1 MLQFK
6 LKRFLSIN
14 PHHYLFVTLII
25 SLFFTTVSNIAL
37 WRHFYKIVTNGDNLS
52 LSFIITAP
60 ITIFLLMYAIFLIL
74 FSWKFVLKPACTLL
88 FISCAG
94 ATYAAI
100 QYGIIFDSDMLT
112 NFLETNLNEAKSYIS
127 LYSIGAILILGV
139 IPSILLWRFKVYYP
153 NFIKSQLQRIAVTA
167 LVLVIAGISVIIY
180 YQQYSFIGRNNR
192 TLNKEI
198 LPVSYVHTT
207 INYVKHRYFEKEMPY
222 VAMGENAHKVTTTSK
237 PKLMFL
243 VLGETARAQ
252 NFSALGYNRNT
263 NFYTN
268 KENVI
273 SFANVSSCGTSTA
286 YSVPCMFSNMPRK
299 KYTAK
304 RAENREGILDV
315 LQKAGVNITW
325 LDNDSGCKGVCDRVK
340 NIRIEPTDKVHCDGS
355 TCKDEIFLN
364 YAKKLSENVKEDTL
378 IAFHLIGSHGPR
390 YYERYPKK
398 FRKYTP
404 DCNRP
409 DVENCSLEE
418 VRNAY
423 DNTIAYTDYVIYE
436 LINILETH
444 MKTNDTML
452 LYISDHGE
460 SLGENNLYLH
470 GTPYAIAPKEQ
481 TRIPMQLWIPD
492 KSADSMRLNK
502 KCISEKA
509 KLLNFSHDNFFHS
522 LMGLLQVRSAEYRKN
537 LDIFS
542 SCFTKS

>member
-37 WRHFYKIVTNGDNLS
+37 WKHFYKIVTNGDNLS
-52 LSFIITAP
+52 LGFIITAP

-127 LYSIGAILILGV
+127 LYSIGA
-139 IPSILLWRFKVYYP
+139 
-153 NFIKSQLQRIAVTA
+153 
-167 LVLVIAGISVIIY
+167 
-180 YQQYSFIGRNNR
+180 NNR

-198 LPVSYVHTT
+198 LPVSYIHTT
-207 INYVKHRYFEKEMPY
+207 INYIKHRYFEKEMPY
-222 VAMGENAHKVTTTSK
+222 VAMGANAHKLSTSSK

-243 VLGETARAQ
+243 VIGETARAQ
-252 NFSALGYNRNT
+252 NFSDLGYLRD
-263 NFYTN
+263 TN
-268 KENVI
+268 KYTDKEKII

-286 YSVPCMFSNMPRK
+286 YSIPCMFSNLPRE
-299 KYTAK
+299 KYSPK
-304 RAENREGILDV
+304 RAQNREGILDV
-315 LQKAGVNITW
+315 LQKAGINITW

-340 NIRIEPTDKVHCDGS
+340 NIRIEPTDKLHCDGN
-355 TCKDEIFLN
+355 TCKDEIFLS
-364 YAKKLSENVKEDTL
+364 YAKKLSQNVKEDTL

-390 YYERYPKK
+390 YYERYPEK
-398 FRKYTP
+398 FRKFTP

-436 LINILETH
+436 LINILEQH
-444 MKTNDTML
+444 MDTNDTML

-470 GTPYAIAPKEQ
+470 GTPYAIAPEEQ
-481 TRIPMQLWIPD
+481 THVPMQLWLPN
-492 KSADSMRLNK
+492 KSAESLSLNK
-502 KCISEKA
+502 KCLKNKA
-509 KLLNFSHDNFFHS
+509 ASLSFSHDNLFHS
-522 LMGLLQVRSAEYRKN
+522 IMGLMQVRSSEYRKN
-537 LDIFS
+537 LDIFAD
-542 SCFTKS
+542 CFS